1 MGKTAST
8 LVRTLLSAALSA
20 LVALGATAYA
30 QERPANRVAT
40 PPAADTRTARPN
52 WSELSPKQ
60 QAVLAPLAADWESL
74 DSTRRKKW
82 VTIANRYPR
91 MGTEEQT
98 RLQERMQ
105 AWAKLTPQ
113 QRRVARENY
122 RALRQ
127 LPSPQRSS
135 VREQWQQRQTS
146 SPSSGSAAES
156 KPDTTGNTK
165 DSAAK

>member
-1 MGKTAST
+1 MGKTPLA
-8 LVRTLLSAALSA
+8 LIAALLSALIS
-20 LVALGATAYA
+20 LVTPAYA
-30 QERPANRVAT
+30 QERPADRAAT
-40 PPAADTRTARPN
+40 PSAVDTRTARPL

-60 QAVLAPLAADWESL
+60 QAVLAPLAADWQSL
-74 DSTRRKKW
+74 DSIRRKKW

-91 MGTEEQT
+91 MGTEEQA
-98 RLQERMQ
+98 RLQDRMQ

-127 LPSPQRSS
+127 LPNPQRNT
-135 VREQWQQRQTS
+135 VRQQWQQRQTS
-146 SPSSGSAAES
+146 SPSSDTASGAAAES
-156 KPDTTGNTK
+156 KTDTP

>member
-1 MGKTAST
+1 MGKTPLALIT
-8 LVRTLLSAALSA
+8 ALLSALIS
-20 LVALGATAYA
+20 LVTPAYA
-30 QERPANRVAT
+30 QVRPADRAAT
-40 PPAADTRTARPN
+40 PSAVDTRTARPL

-60 QAVLAPLAADWESL
+60 QAVLAPLAADWQSL
-74 DSTRRKKW
+74 DSIRRKKW

-91 MGTEEQT
+91 MGTEEQA
-98 RLQERMQ
+98 RLQDRMQ

-127 LPSPQRSS
+127 LPSPQRNT
-135 VREQWQQRQTS
+135 VRQQWQQRQTS
-146 SPSSGSAAES
+146 SPSSGAAAES
-156 KPDTTGNTK
+156 KTDTP